1 MKKRSELLFS
11 FIQIPVD
18 YVMLVTG
25 FVLAF
30 LWREASSKPFSILV
44 PGTTY
49 LKLMIVVLPLWLLIF
64 GAVGLYRLR
73 ANRQHWLDVGR
84 IIAASAAGVMILIVI
99 DFLSNQPIF
108 PAKSIPI
115 YGFIFATILVILGR
129 LVILLIQRIAARYG
143 VGVYRILFI
152 GSGSNADELKAALK
166 SQKTRYKIVQV
177 IPSLHGATVEK
188 LESVLKEDKIDEV
201 IVAESGRE
209 EEKLNIIIQFCQ
221 THHLVY
227 QFAPTLTGMYSSK
240 FTALEVAD
248 IPVLELQPTPLDG
261 WGRILKRIFDVVV
274 TLFITVITL
283 PIQLAIALIM
293 KLTDPGPV
301 IYLHECYGRNGKK
314 FNLYKFRSMKAEYC
328 TGPQF
333 GGRTD
338 EEILEKFG
346 KEQLAEFKRRA
357 KLDDDPRVSRI
368 GKFTRKTSL
377 DELPQ
382 VFNILKGDLSLVGP
396 RPLPESEVELVGGR
410 EKLAR
415 ILTIRPGLTGLWQ
428 ASGRNDL
435 EYSERVKLNIFY
447 LENWSLW
454 LDISILWKTFWQVI
468 TKRNGR

>member
-1 MKKRSELLFS
+1 MKKRSELFFS

-18 YVMLVTG
+18 YIMLVTG

-30 LWREASSKPFSILV
+30 LWRESSAKPFSTIV
-44 PGTTY
+44 PGMTY
-49 LKLMIVVLPLWLLIF
+49 LKLMLIFLPLWLLIF

-99 DFLSNQPIF
+99 DFLSTQPIF
-108 PAKSIPI
+108 PAKSVPI
-115 YGFIFATILVILGR
+115 YGFIFATVLVIVGR
-129 LVILLIQRIAARYG
+129 LVLSLIQRIAARSG
-143 VGVYRILFI
+143 IGVYRILFI
-152 GSGSNADELKAALK
+152 GSGANSVELKAAIK
-166 SQKTRYKIVQV
+166 SQKSRYKIVQT
-177 IPSLHGATVEK
+177 IPSLRGVTLEK
-188 LESVLKEDKIDEV
+188 LESVLKEDLIDEV
-201 IVAESGRE
+201 MVADSGRE
-209 EEKLNIIIQFCQ
+209 EEKLNLIMQFCQ

-227 QFAPTLTGMYSSK
+227 QFAPSLTGMYSTK
-240 FTALEVAD
+240 VKALEIAD
-248 IPVLELQPTPLDG
+248 IPVLELEPTPLDG
-261 WGRILKRIFDVVV
+261 WGRIIKRIFDVVV
-274 TLFITVITL
+274 TLFITIISL
-283 PIQLAIALIM
+283 PFQAAIAIIM

-301 IYLHECYGRNGKK
+301 IYKHECYGRNGKK
-314 FNLYKFRSMKAEYC
+314 FFLYKFRSMKAEYC

-338 EEILEKFG
+338 EEILKKFG
-346 KEQLAEFKRRA
+346 AEQVAEFKRRA
-357 KLDDDPRVSRI
+357 KLDDDPRVSKI

-382 VFNILKGDLSLVGP
+382 VFNILKGELSLVGP
-396 RPLPESEVELVGGR
+396 RPLPESEVELVGG
-410 EKLAR
+410 EYKLAR

-428 ASGRNDL
+428 VSGRNDL